1 MTRILV
7 VEDEESFSDP
17 LSYLLRKE
25 GFRPPRVRED
35 SFDPHKWLPES
46 SADSTGAC
54 VVLLVVAVRGTE

>member
-25 GFRPPRVRED
+25 GFEVGGRRRPGPPRWR
-35 SFDPHKWLPES
+35 S
-46 SADSTGAC
+46 STAPAPTWCCST
-54 VVLLVVAVRGTE
+54 

>member
-25 GFRPPRVRED
+25 GYEVAV
-35 SFDPHKWLPES
+35 
-46 SADSTGAC
+46 ADDGPAALQYAASEGKVEEIA
-54 VVLLVVAVRGTE
+54 LVVEHGRLRRRGGF